1 MQAQTVLSAAL
12 VSLLAAGALGA
23 ASNAHATDKMAGHAS
38 MEKCYGVNAAMKND
52 CQSPG
57 HSCAG
62 QDSKARDP
70 QAFVAVPAPVRQA
83 RWWLAAIRR
92 RRARRDDEKE
102 LIHAFITPFACAADP
117 DCGRDRAAAAACS
130 PGRIIFHPTPQ
141 RILPRMPSSSSLLW

>member
-23 ASNAHATDKMAGHAS
+23 ATSAHAADKMAGHMN

-70 QAFVAVPAPVRQA
+70 QAFVAVPAG
-83 RWWLAAIRR
+83 L
-92 RRARRDDEKE
+92 
-102 LIHAFITPFACAADP
+102 CAKLD
-117 DCGRDRAAAAACS
+117 GGSLQSGAAAHDAMMKK
-130 PGRIIFHPTPQ
+130 G
-141 RILPRMPSSSSLLW
+141 